1 MSLAQSGLATAIAGA
16 VALLAAPLGAQSIE
30 GDVYL
35 ALNSGQT
42 VKITAN
48 TVALVPGDS
57 ALADVRKLCRIDEPD
72 SLTMLTSQTKGFP
85 DEATRK
91 TIARLSNTL
100 WARND
105 SVSSALRR
113 RVLRTSP
120 TGLAAHYKID
130 SIPPGSYALWAEGQL
145 SGRPYAWLVPITLT
159 NGQRKTVD
167 LDNSNV
173 INGAMYCYRAKT

>member
-1 MSLAQSGLATAIAGA
+1 MANLLSLRPA
-16 VALLAAPLGAQSIE
+16 VEFGDHITPLGAQTIE

-42 VKITAN
+42 VKVTAN
-48 TVALVPGDS
+48 TVSLVPGDS
-57 ALADVRKLCRIDEPD
+57 ALADMRELCQLDEPD

-85 DEATRK
+85 DEATRR
-91 TIARLSNTL
+91 TIARLSNTP

-105 SVSSALRR
+105 SVYTALPR

-120 TGLAAHYKID
+120 TSLAAHYKIN

-145 SGRPYAWLVPITLT
+145 SGRPYGWLVPVTVT
-159 NGQRKTVD
+159 SGQRKTVD

-173 INGAMYCYRAKT
+173 TNGGMYCHRAKT